1 MAMRKCPDCGKLVS
15 ALAESCPDC
24 GRPLRIGRKGN
35 AFNPFHDPVH
45 FIGLLI
51 VLAIAIPMV
60 VMGVKLLLEI
70 IRSF

>member
-15 ALAESCPDC
+15 SLAEACPDC
-24 GRPLRIGRKGN
+24 GRPLRMSRRGN

-51 VLAIAIPMV
+51 VLAIMIP
-60 VMGVKLLLEI
+60 LLYGGIRFVYAI
-70 IRSF
+70 IRGL